1 MTLPL
6 TETRPAAIHASA
18 SRREAT
24 PARAMTLAMRA
35 GSGARVLSVLVVA
48 EVAIAYHAGG
58 PRAKGKLDEGTRLH
72 GTRAGRGP
80 RGGGARRGSH
90 RGNRG
95 EGRHDPGRGRQP

>member
-35 GSGARVLSVLVVA
+35 CSGSRVLSVLVLSDMA
-48 EVAIAYHAGG
+48 LAYHAGG
-58 PRAKGKLDEGTRLH
+58 PGAKGKLDDATRLH
-72 GTRAGRGP
+72 GTRARRGP
-80 RGGGARRGSH
+80 RGGSARRGSH
-90 RGNRG
+90 RRSCG
-95 EGRHDPGRGRQP
+95 EGRH